1 MTARAAVSR
10 MAAIAVVFMLACPAG
25 AARAQDAR
33 PWAEAQAGGPGD
45 VPQAAPLTVP
55 EVERM
60 WDSYLAAQAK
70 TALGLNEAQFLRF
83 SARLQDLQNLR
94 RQHQRQR
101 RQLMSE
107 LSEMVRAQGAI
118 SNRDA
123 VIAKLRELDEW
134 NIESA
139 RQAVRG
145 YAAIDGILN
154 IRQRVR
160 FRSFEERMAQQKLEL
175 LAEARRAARGRGQGP
190 GRLPA
195 VR

>member
-1 MTARAAVSR
+1 MTMRAAVGR
-10 MAAIAVVFMLACPAG
+10 LVAIAVLGVVVAPA
-25 AARAQDAR
+25 ADARAQDAR
-33 PWAEAQAGGPGD
+33 PWTDQQPAGQRD
-45 VPQAAPLTVP
+45 APQADPLTVP

-70 TALGLNEAQFLRF
+70 AALGLNEAQFLRF

-101 RQLMSE
+101 RELMAE
-107 LSEMVRAQGAI
+107 LSEMVRGPGNV
-118 SNRDA
+118 SNREA

-145 YAAIDGILN
+145 YAAIDMVLN

-160 FRSFEERMAQQKLEL
+160 FRTFEERMAQQKLEL

-190 GRLPA
+190 GRPPA